1 MKTKEE
7 LNAIKKEVEAMNK
20 KLHDLNDKELEQ
32 VTGGLHRKR
41 IRYQEYCPN
50 CEYIFCNKTIIEGE
64 VEEEEIINPDFNYIS
79 CPQCQVLVSPKT
91 RTIRAEDIKLAINK
105 KFV

>member
-7 LNAIKKEVEAMNK
+7 LNALKKEVEAMNK

-32 VTGGLHRKR
+32 VTGGLDRKK
-41 IRYQEYCPN
+41 IIYQEYCPK
-50 CEYIFCNKTIIEGE
+50 CGYIFCNKMIFKSEIEF
-64 VEEEEIINPDFNYIS
+64 EIEIEDNYHRIS

-91 RTIRAEDIKLAINK
+91 RTKRAEAEDIKL
-105 KFV
+105 VH

>member
-1 MKTKEE
+1 MKIKEE

-32 VTGGLHRKR
+32 VTGGLDRKK
-41 IRYQEYCPN
+41 ITYQEYCPK
-50 CEYIFCNKTIIEGE
+50 CGYIFCNKMIIEGE
-64 VEEEEIINPDFNYIS
+64 VDIEENDPCIL

-91 RTIRAEDIKLAINK
+91 RTKRAEAEDIKL
-105 KFV
+105 VH

>member
-7 LNAIKKEVEAMNK
+7 LNALKKEVEAMNK

-32 VTGGLHRKR
+32 VTGGLDRKKNT
-41 IRYQEYCPN
+41 YQEYCPN
-50 CEYIFCNKTIIEGE
+50 CGYIFCNKTIIEGE
-64 VEEEEIINPDFNYIS
+64 LEEEFINTGFIS
-79 CPQCQVLVSPKT
+79 CPQCRDFVSPKT
-91 RTIRAEDIKLAINK
+91 RPIKAEAADIKLAINK